1 MKKIVFWISTI
12 CMVQL
17 LFLACAKQEKITVDY
32 RSYAPDMDYRLTEP
46 DQLTVSFK
54 GSVAKLEDMEKEAL
68 EEGLISIEPAI
79 KGSWHWDT
87 DTDLVFT
94 PLEDWQLATRYKVKF
109 SSELFPEHITVKNE
123 FSFTTSGFI
132 LSINEPDFYID
143 PENPSV
149 KRVTFGLKG
158 SHPLATETVEKAVS
172 MKLELLNEKGAV
184 VSTKDYAFE
193 ISYNDT
199 GTVAYVISEP
209 VEMPIRTSI
218 MKITVAGGI
227 KSLRGGSASK
237 KMEASVDIPGMSDY
251 VRITS
256 IGHALVQNQQQ
267 NYDQVLTVETK
278 GSIAG
283 EEIAENITVWQLPV
297 NRATEQGWKES
308 KNHHWSVQEVTDLA
322 LSQSQKIPVHLIP
335 TEEKHATLNSFT
347 FDAEPNRYLY
357 VKISGDLDFLGGYKY
372 SDTYETIVRVKE
384 YPTELGI
391 LSEGTILSLAG
402 SKKMALYS
410 RGVSEVEYSLSRIMP
425 KDVNHLVS
433 MSNQNM
439 KNFEFSSYNFDEDNI
454 SETITSRYVVPD
466 ASKEEISY
474 FSYDFSNQLKND
486 PARNLKNGLFIFEAK
501 QYKGNISDKR
511 FILVTD
517 LGFFVKRNSDLSYDV
532 FVQSIA
538 TGRPVPNATVR
549 VIGLNGNTLVS
560 TRASSD
566 GHAHLPS
573 LTNYR
578 DEHSPTAFIVETA
591 NDLSFMPYS
600 QRGRTL
606 DYSNFDVGGV
616 YGATEATKVSAYMFS
631 DRGMYRPGDTVNLG
645 LIVKSGDWNL
655 NLRGLPLE
663 LVVTDSSGSTLYS
676 HQLQLSDAG
685 FEEVSFS
692 TREYSPTGLYV
703 ANLYLLKEMSNGD
716 IRREY
721 LADCSVKVEEFLP
734 DTLTLSA
741 GFEPLPKEG
750 WINPGDLTGTISLKN
765 LFGTPAAGNEVK
777 AQLFLTPGFPN
788 LRAYKDYRFADPYSR
803 DNSYQEFLG
812 SASTNDKGQAEFTI
826 DLQKFQQATYRME
839 FYVEAF
845 EKGSGRSVTQ
855 QSSLYVSPL
864 QHLIGYKADGDLSYI
879 NSGSK
884 RKVDFI
890 AIDQALEKIAVNDLT
905 LTLEEKRYVSTLMK
919 QPNGLY
925 KYQSVQKKYPLEQKQ
940 IAIPQ
945 EGLEYYLP
953 TDKDGE
959 FVLTISDKEGLV
971 YNSFSYSVVG
981 SQNIARSLTRTAE
994 LDLRLERSDLASGG
1008 TARLFIKAPYAGS
1021 GLITIERDKVYSWKW
1036 FTTTELSSQQVI
1048 EIPKGLEGNAYI
1060 NVMFTRDSNSQ
1071 EIFMSPFCYGTVPF
1085 SIDRAN
1091 RTNTINLQVPEEV
1104 KSGEELKITYS
1115 ARDRGKIVLYAVDE
1129 GILQVANY
1137 TNPNPLSFFFQKR
1150 ALEVRTGQLLDLI
1163 LPDYEILKTIPAAG
1177 GGAGMDE
1184 LARNL
1189 NPFKRK
1195 QNKPVAFWSGVLDC
1209 GPEEATVSYEI
1220 PSYFNG
1226 SIRVIAVAVSPN
1238 TMGVAT
1244 TSALARNTF
1253 IINPNTP
1260 LAVAPGDQ
1268 FDVSVTV
1275 TNNHRGSGD
1284 ANKVLLTATPSTHL
1298 EIVGEKSVQLTIAEG
1313 KDATT
1318 TFKVKA
1324 RDTLGGGE
1332 ILFTAQDAQ
1341 EKSVYAATMSIR
1353 PSMPYQT
1360 WIESGKS
1367 DKKSAELAVEHKTY
1381 EEYAQRQVSLSFMP
1395 TAFSKGFNFYLQNYP
1410 YGCSEQIT
1418 SKAYPYVC
1426 GLEDSVLGVSSEEYQ
1441 GLVNETIA
1449 ILQSRMMSDGHIGY
1463 WTNKSPVDN
1472 QVTIYCAEFL
1482 TDAQK
1487 NGYYVPSSFLSKVLS
1502 AVEDIASSSA
1512 TSSGASYAQSLDR
1525 AYAIYVLTKNEIVT
1539 TPFIESLERD
1549 MKEQKSA
1556 LSEYPALYL
1565 AASYAMLQQSD
1576 KAEKLVRQVKPSM
1589 KFDSSW
1595 AYHNDLHYVATYLD
1609 ILSQYFPHR
1618 IKDQHS
1624 QLLET
1629 FCEYID
1635 SMYYN
1640 TYSTAAACR
1649 ALASFAS
1656 MAEGE
1661 QDKFSVQEQVGKEK
1675 SDLSLEGEAT
1685 LQATF
1690 SKAAEKLIFSN
1701 KSDLPMY
1708 YQLVQGGYELEIPKN
1723 QIKDGLEVHREYLS
1737 LDGKKLS
1744 SIKLG
1749 DEILVK
1755 LSFRST
1761 KEGYINNVAII
1772 DLQPAGLEANIQSV
1786 RDHKGS
1792 WKSDYVDVREDR
1804 VVLYGTV
1811 TDKISTFT
1819 YRARAINTGTF
1830 VVPPMFAESRY
1841 NKDIRGLSPQ
1851 SPIVIE

>member
-1 MKKIVFWISTI
+1 MRKIIFLILTI
-12 CMVQL
+12 FMVQL
-17 LFLACAKQEKITVDY
+17 LFLACSQQEKITVDY
-32 RSYAPDMDYRLTEP
+32 RQNIPSMDYQLTSP
-46 DQLTVSFK
+46 DQLTVSFN
-54 GSVAKLEDMEKEAL
+54 GSVARLEDMELEAL
-68 EEGLISIEPAI
+68 KEGVISITPPI

-94 PLEDWQLATRYKVKF
+94 PLEDWQLDTKYKVKF
-109 SSELFPEHITVKNE
+109 TSELFPEHISVKNE
-123 FSFTTSGFI
+123 FSFTTTGFT
-132 LSINEPDFYID
+132 LSIDEPEFFID
-143 PENPSV
+143 TENPSI
-149 KRVTFGLKG
+149 KRVTCSLTG
-158 SHPLATETVEKAVS
+158 SHPLVAETVSKAVS
-172 MKLELLNEKGAV
+172 MQLEFLNEKGAV
-184 VSTKDYAFE
+184 VSTKDYGVE
-193 ISYNDT
+193 ISYNET
-199 GTVAYVISEP
+199 GTIAYVVSEP
-209 VEMPIRTSI
+209 VEMPIRTST
-218 MKITVAGGI
+218 MNITVAGGI
-227 KSLRGGSASK
+227 KSQRGGAINK
-237 KMEASVDIPGMSDY
+237 KKTASVDIPGMSDY
-251 VRITS
+251 VKITS
-256 IGHALVQNQQQ
+256 VGHALVQNQQQ

-297 NRATEQGWKES
+297 NRAAEQGWKES

-322 LSQSQKIPVHLIP
+322 LSQSQKVPVQLIP
-335 TEEKHATLNSFT
+335 TEEKYSTLNSFT
-347 FDAEPNRYLY
+347 FKADPNRHLY
-357 VKISGDLDFLGGYKY
+357 VKISGNLDFLGGYKY
-372 SDTYETIVRVKE
+372 SDTFETIVRVKE

-391 LSEGTILSLAG
+391 LSEGTILSLSG
-402 SKKMALYS
+402 SRKMALYS
-410 RGVSEVEYSLSRIMP
+410 RGVNEVEYSLSRIMP
-425 KDVNHLVS
+425 KDVNHLVA

-454 SETITSRYVVPD
+454 SETITSRSIVPN

-474 FSYDFSNQLKND
+474 FSYDFSNQLKSD

-501 QYKGNISDKR
+501 QYKGSVSDKR

-560 TRASSD
+560 TKASSD
-566 GHAHLPS
+566 GHATIPS

-578 DEHSPTAFIVETA
+578 DEHSPTAFIVETE

-616 YGATEATKVSAYMFS
+616 YGATDPTKVSAYMFS
-631 DRGMYRPGDTVNLG
+631 DRGIYRPGDQVNLG
-645 LIVKSGDWNL
+645 LIVKSGDWST

-734 DTLTLSA
+734 DTLTLST
-741 GFEPLPKEG
+741 GFAPLPKEG
-750 WINPGDLTGTISLKN
+750 WINPSDLTGTVSLKN

-777 AQLFLTPGFPN
+777 AQLFLTPGFPI
-788 LRAYKDYRFADPYSR
+788 LRAYKDYHFADPYSK

-812 SASTNDKGQAEFTI
+812 NVTTDEQGQAAFKI

-884 RKVDFI
+884 RKISFI
-890 AIDQALEKIAVNDLT
+890 AIDQSLEKVAVNGLT

-925 KYQSVQKKYPLEQKQ
+925 KYQSVQKNYPLEQKE
-940 IAIPQ
+940 ITVSK
-945 EGLEYYLP
+945 EGLDYFLP
-953 TDKDGE
+953 TDLEGE
-959 FVLTISDKEGLV
+959 FVVTISDKEGLV

-981 SQNIARSLTRTAE
+981 SQNITRSLTRTAE
-994 LDLRLERSDLASGG
+994 LDLRLEHSDLQAGG

-1060 NVMFTRDSNSQ
+1060 NVMFTRASDSQ

-1085 SIDRAN
+1085 SIDKAN
-1091 RTNTINLQVPEEV
+1091 RTNTINLQVSEEV

-1137 TNPNPLSFFFQKR
+1137 SNPDPLAFFFQKR

-1195 QNKPVAFWSGVLDC
+1195 QNQPVVFWSGILDC
-1209 GPEEATVSYEI
+1209 GPEEATVNYQI

-1226 SIRVIAVAVSPN
+1226 SIRVIAVAVSSN

-1244 TSALARNTF
+1244 TSTLARNTF

-1284 ANKVLLTATPSTHL
+1284 ANKVILTAKPSEHL
-1298 EIVGEKSVQLTIAEG
+1298 EIVGEKSVQFTLAEG

-1324 RDTLGGGE
+1324 LDKLGGGE

-1341 EKSVYAATMSIR
+1341 EKSVYTATMSIR
-1353 PSMPYQT
+1353 PAMPFQT

-1367 DKKSAELAVEHKTY
+1367 TKKSAELAVEHKTY

-1418 SKAYPYVC
+1418 SRAYPYVC
-1426 GLEDSVLGVSSEEYQ
+1426 GLEDSVLGSSSEEYQ
-1441 GLVNETIA
+1441 SLVNETIA

-1472 QVTIYCAEFL
+1472 QITIYCAEFL

-1487 NGYYVPSSFLSKVLS
+1487 NGYYVPSSFFTKVLS
-1502 AVEDIASSSA
+1502 AVEDVAA
-1512 TSSGASYAQSLDR
+1512 GSGTSYAQSLDR
-1525 AYAIYVLTKNEIVT
+1525 AYAIYVLTKNEVVT
-1539 TPFIESLERD
+1539 TSFIESLERD
-1549 MKEQKSA
+1549 MKENKSA

-1565 AASYAMLQQSD
+1565 AASYSMLQQSD

-1595 AYHNDLHYVATYLD
+1595 VYHNDLHYVATYLD
-1609 ILSQYFPHR
+1609 ILSRYFPHR

-1649 ALASFAS
+1649 ALASFAA
-1656 MAEGE
+1656 MAEGD
-1661 QDKFSVQEQVGKEK
+1661 QDKLSVQEQVGKEK
-1675 SDLSLEGEAT
+1675 TELTLTGEAT

-1708 YQLVQGGYELEIPKN
+1708 YQLVQGGYELEIPKK

-1749 DEILVK
+1749 DEVLVK

-1786 RDHKGS
+1786 RDHQGS

-1830 VVPPMFAESRY
+1830 VVPPMFAESMY

>member
-109 SSELFPEHITVKNE
+109 SSQLFPEHITVKNE
-123 FSFTTSGFI
+123 FAFSTSGFI
-132 LSINEPDFYID
+132 LSLDKPEFYID

-149 KRVTFGLKG
+149 KRVTFSLKG
-158 SHPLATETVEKAVS
+158 SHPLAPETVEKAVS
-172 MKLELLNEKGAV
+172 MKLELLNEKKAV
-184 VSTKDYAFE
+184 VSSKEWAFE
-193 ISYNDT
+193 ISYDET
-199 GTVAYVISEP
+199 GTRAYVISEP

-218 MKITVAGGI
+218 MKITVAGGV

-256 IGHALVQNQQQ
+256 VGHVLVQNQQQ

-297 NRATEQGWKES
+297 NRAAEQGWKES

-322 LSQSQKIPVHLIP
+322 LSQSQKIPVHAIP
-335 TEEKHATLNSFT
+335 TEEKHSTLNSFT

-486 PARNLKNGLFIFEAK
+486 PARNLKNGLFIFEVK
-501 QYKGNISDKR
+501 QYKGSVSDKR

-703 ANLYLLKEMSNGD
+703 ANLYLLKELSNGD

-741 GFEPLPKEG
+741 GFAPLPKEG

-788 LRAYKDYRFADPYSR
+788 LRAYKEYRFADPYSK

-940 IAIPQ
+940 ITISQ
-945 EGLEYYLP
+945 EGLEYYLA

-959 FVLTISDKEGLV
+959 FVLTISDKDGLV

-1137 TNPNPLSFFFQKR
+1137 TNPNPLAFFFQKR

-1332 ILFTAQDAQ
+1332 VLFTAQDAQ

-1353 PSMPYQT
+1353 PSMPFQT

-1629 FCEYID
+1629 FCGYID

-1661 QDKFSVQEQVGKEK
+1661 QDKLSVQEQVGKEK
-1675 SDLSLEGEAT
+1675 SDLPLEGKAT

-1690 SKAAEKLIFSN
+1690 SKAAEKLIFNN

-1830 VVPPMFAESRY
+1830 VVPPMFAESMY